1 MAAYDARRG
10 LPRGTP
16 GRMIARVRQQ
26 SSSVERNT
34 WSRRFSCSKI
44 NVAVALLIINLCL
57 TICLAFFIALS
68 SPSVE
73 FKLPIA
79 LQSGQTSLWPREER
93 ALKTEMIRKNIS
105 AFGVDVLKDTF
116 DAGLGDL
123 AVFKTT
129 KIRPT
134 SSPTV
139 ISTRDLKESELIPDS
154 LDDRRREGECSCRR
168 RKCKM

>member
-1 MAAYDARRG
+1 M
-10 LPRGTP
+10 
-16 GRMIARVRQQ
+16 
-26 SSSVERNT
+26 NT
-34 WSRRFSCSKI
+34 LEQTT
-44 NVAVALLIINLCL
+44 ALE
-57 TICLAFFIALS
+57 T
-68 SPSVE
+68 
-73 FKLPIA
+73 
-79 LQSGQTSLWPREER
+79 SGAHLNETDQCWPREER
-93 ALKTEMIRKNIS
+93 AFKTEMIRKNIS

-139 ISTRDLKESELIPDS
+139 ISTRDLKESELIPES